1 MGGSL
6 NYNGDGIDLSSF
18 VLQINKKAVVE
29 NGTITV
35 TLKEE
40 VTSSVI
46 FKKTNRIDVI
56 KTVAPTSGSTTYTW
70 ELSADDAAYIAENGF
85 VIDGTEGV
93 ITSVTYTAPEIPG
106 IDD

>member
-1 MGGSL
+1 M
-6 NYNGDGIDLSSF
+6 Y
-18 VLQINKKAVVE
+18 INKKAVVE

-46 FKKTNRIDVI
+46 FKKTNKTDVI

-70 ELSADDAAYIAENGF
+70 VLSADDAAYIAENGF
-85 VIDGTEGV
+85 IIDGTEGV
-93 ITSVTYTAPEIPG
+93 LTSVTYTAPDSSD
-106 IDD
+106 IDDNGSEDV